1 MLKQLLSN
9 KLLLI
14 VLVFGGVFVIG
25 MIADQIRQP
34 GRWETANEC
43 LDRAPDRLTNTCDF
57 AVTYQSCVAQQ
68 GEQKSICDPIG
79 ELAPGANATIAP
91 VGADDHIGEA
101 VAVEIAGALN
111 GDASVIV
118 QNIALQDEPLG
129 RV

>member
-57 AVTYQSCVAQQ
+57 AVTYQSCVARQ
-68 GEQKSICDPIG
+68 GEQKAICDPIG

-91 VGADDHIGEA
+91 VGANERRATIACKSPYVPRTYPKQHKPSETTWGCGEA
-101 VAVEIAGALN
+101 SE
-111 GDASVIV
+111 
-118 QNIALQDEPLG
+118 
-129 RV
+129 